1 MVSATGVPN
10 VSKSAVLSKNQTIR
24 PAVFVYQRQTLRPA
38 PAGAGDRGAL
48 SKGSKFC
55 LSLGS
60 VSGSEMGGGRRGW
73 ISQTSGWKVF
83 NEGLSADSGE
93 GYKRRSQIV

>member
-1 MVSATGVPN
+1 MPN

-38 PAGAGDRGAL
+38 PAGAGDRGTL

-60 VSGSEMGGGRRGW
+60 VSGSEMSGGGEGGWGRRGW
-73 ISQTSGWKVF
+73 ISLTSGCKVF